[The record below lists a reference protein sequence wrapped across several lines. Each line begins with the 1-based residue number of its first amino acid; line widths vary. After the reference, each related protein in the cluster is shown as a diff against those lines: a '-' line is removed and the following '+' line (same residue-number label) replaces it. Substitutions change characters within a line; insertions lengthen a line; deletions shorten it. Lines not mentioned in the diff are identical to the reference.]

1 MVTITDTAV
10 DKIVEILKESECE
23 DHYLRTFVQGC
34 GCSGFQYG
42 FQIDEAQEEDDFLLE
57 KSGVKILIDSMSMT
71 YLTGATID
79 YTDDI
84 MGAQFTIKNPN
95 AQSTCGCGS
104 SFSV

>member
-23 DHYLRTFVQGC
+23 DHYLRTFVQGG

-57 KSGVKILIDSMSMT
+57 KSNKGVFETALSLNQKL
-71 YLTGATID
+71 
-79 YTDDI
+79 
-84 MGAQFTIKNPN
+84 QE
-95 AQSTCGCGS
+95 
-104 SFSV
+104 